1 MDKPIVHAFEL
12 GMGILLLIF
21 CIGFW
26 LNQPF
31 QAEHALGL
39 FKSHNKA
46 PQEVSRVNINGLVD
60 KNIAALENYTGNQT
74 VLKRILSGD
83 ELVCVLSY
91 NGPGDGDSNENRNER
106 LRNLDSHTV
115 QKSEMIYYFN
125 GETLGLSKDEVVSRI
140 VKGASYYLTYE
151 LNQSSQIISITITL
165 VDAKL

>member
-12 GMGILLLIF
+12 GMGLLLLIF

-26 LNQPF
+26 LNQPY

-46 PQEVSRVNINGLVD
+46 PQEVSRVKSNGQVD
-60 KNIAALENYTGNQT
+60 QHNTALENYTGNQT
-74 VLKRILSGD
+74 DLKQILSGN

-91 NGPGDGDSNENRNER
+91 NGPSDGDSDENRNER
-106 LRNLDSHTV
+106 LRNLDSQRV
-115 QKSEMIYYFN
+115 QRVEIVYYFN
-125 GETLGLSKDEVVSRI
+125 GETMGLSKGEVVSRI

-151 LNQSSQIISITITL
+151 LNQSSQIISISIIL